1 MQQGLMLFQ
10 GLMNAAGQC
19 ISPEKSL
26 WYLVSFEWK
35 NGNYS
40 YSSIEQAPAEVQVKD
55 KHGVMQTLQ
64 RLEPH
69 EARCSLGVYSAPDG
83 NSKDQV
89 VILWATAENWSEKIR
104 VRQLPQTEAWLALTT
119 RIMKTI
125 EYPLPACTLTEKQC
139 NFIMA
144 PIVQTALNAL
154 GICRNLARD
163 IVYGPKKF
171 QGLGLKHPYTTMGIA
186 HIRFIMEHC

>member
-1 MQQGLMLFQ
+1 MGYAFVDDTDQMQSARHPTDTYVDVADYMQQGLMLFE

-19 ISPEKSL
+19 ISLEKSL

-64 RLEPH
+64 QLEPH
-69 EARCSLGVYSAPDG
+69 EARRSLGVYSAPDG

-89 VILWATAENWSEKIR
+89 TILRATAENWSEKIR
-104 VRQLPQTEAWLALTT
+104 V
-119 RIMKTI
+119 
-125 EYPLPACTLTEKQC
+125 
-139 NFIMA
+139 
-144 PIVQTALNAL
+144 
-154 GICRNLARD
+154 G
-163 IVYGPKKF
+163 
-171 QGLGLKHPYTTMGIA
+171 
-186 HIRFIMEHC
+186 